1 MRVSTCSQ
9 DSTRKF
15 GKVPGRTLPLGAA
28 LVAMLAAGSA
38 SAQLPMAS
46 STQFDYTGFIQDAT
60 LDPSC
65 QADAHCGGTLTVNG
79 HLVTIPKET
88 VVEFPANAITW
99 QEIFAQAPA
108 PYGLAASPAPSTGL
122 ALSDLPTPLTSY
134 EVHVIGNR
142 VLGGPGGADLQIAG
156 LVYISQASLNSGAG
170 FINFID
176 YTTGEFRVG
185 GVIGDSTTGARVR
198 LNDPTGRYGRV
209 TSPDI
214 RFTSDPD
221 NPTIMSGT
229 GYPMCIPRSDPAAA
243 PEDALCPQAQRPI
256 IAAGPPVQYAGT
268 VNTND
273 PTNPG
278 LVGVPPDA
286 QKQVPFEVGDYVT
299 FAGTLVTDNAAQPT
313 AGPWPA
319 NGTAGTYI
327 SAHTVVSNIAVFTYP
342 GTNPV
347 YIMTDVMLIGTG
359 GLTVLGAGEAVVRT
373 RFEGM
378 MTDPSRNVH
387 LYGIDLNPLDGSG
400 SDRDWG
406 SIGVDPGPPNGA
418 VKGRWRFRPPCTGA
432 VGGVPTQKVCTPPPG
447 NTFLPPTRD
456 MRAVV
461 EGAWQPPVPPAVS
474 PTSANGL
481 IFGQYR
487 TPISEYIFPENVP
500 GSPIVSNNFNTIAF
514 LAQGGVTSSTGVL
527 VGQLNPWP
535 DSTIPQAGCQLPVA
549 DTGGPYTGPAGG
561 TVPLSGTATGTAPLS
576 FLWTVSS
583 GSLDNPNIA
592 NPTFNAI
599 GAASPITATL
609 AVTNPCGSNTVSTTI
624 TLNAAGAPTVTHI
637 PAISVFSGAN
647 GSFGV
652 SATDPN
658 GETVS
663 FAVTQSGS
671 PALLNLAVT
680 NNPNNSGTVTFTAPT
695 LPNGQV
701 STSSVTVSVTAT
713 NTGNATSLPESV
725 TVTIK
730 PLPDQVLVQTADYRT
745 SKQRLDLTATSSVVS
760 PNVTLTLLPFVTT
773 SGAVFDPTALGAVF
787 TNTGA
792 GNYTLTLV
800 GAPEPAVQPATPI
813 SARSNLG
820 GTSPQIGITVRP

>member
-1 MRVSTCSQ
+1 MRAQNHFPNSGATAI
-9 DSTRKF
+9 
-15 GKVPGRTLPLGAA
+15 GRVIALGAA
-28 LVAMLAAGSA
+28 LAAFIVAGAAR
-38 SAQLPMAS
+38 AQLPIPAT
-46 STQFDYTGFIQDAT
+46 TQFDYVGFIQEAT
-60 LDPSC
+60 LDPTC
-65 QADAHCGGTLTVNG
+65 HDDPHCGGTIKVNG
-79 HLVTIPKET
+79 HVVVIPKET
-88 VVEFPANAITW
+88 VVEFPANNLTW
-99 QEIFAQAPA
+99 QELFAQAPL
-108 PYGLAASPAPSTGL
+108 PYGLATVPPSSGL
-122 ALSDLPTPLTSY
+122 ALADLPAPLTTY
-134 EVHVIGNR
+134 EAHVIGNR
-142 VLGGPGGADLQIAG
+142 VLGGPAGADLQIAG
-156 LVYISQASLNSGAG
+156 LVYISQSSLNSGAG

-185 GVIGDSTTGARVR
+185 GVIGSATTGARVR
-198 LNDPTGRYGRV
+198 LNDPAGRYGRV

-221 NPTIMSGT
+221 NPTIISGT
-229 GYPMCIPRSDPAAA
+229 GYPMCIPRTDPAASDD
-243 PEDALCPQAQRPI
+243 PLCPQAQRPI
-256 IAAGPPVQYAGT
+256 IAAGPPVQFSGT

-286 QKQVPFEVGDYVT
+286 MKQVPFEVGDYVF

-319 NGTAGTYI
+319 NGTAGTYV
-327 SAHTVVSNIAVFTYP
+327 SAHTVTNNVAVYTYP

-347 YIMTDVMLIGTG
+347 YIMTEVTLIGTG
-359 GLTVLGAGEAVVRT
+359 GLTVLGAGEAVIRT

-387 LYGIDLNPLDGSG
+387 LYGIDLDPLTGNG

-406 SIGVDPGPPNGA
+406 TIGVDPGPPNGA
-418 VKGRWRFRPPCTGA
+418 VKGRWRFRPPCTLAAGA
-432 VGGVPTQKVCTPPPG
+432 VPTDKKCTPPPT

-461 EGAWQPPVPPAVS
+461 ERAWSPPVAPAVS
-474 PTSANGL
+474 PTAANGIVYGQFRAP
-481 IFGQYR
+481 IF
-487 TPISEYIFPENVP
+487 EYIFPENIP
-500 GSPIVSNNFNTIAF
+500 GTPIVSNNFNPIAF

-535 DSTIPQAGCQLPVA
+535 DTTIPQAGCQVPSA
-549 DTGGPYTGPAGG
+549 NAGGPYTGPAGG
-561 TVPLSGTATGTAPLS
+561 TVPLAGTATGTAPLT

-599 GAASPITATL
+599 GATSPITATL
-609 AVTNPCGSNTVSTTI
+609 AVTNQCGSNTVSTTI
-624 TLNAAGAPTVTHI
+624 TLNAAGAPTMTHI
-637 PAISVFSGAN
+637 PPLSVFSGAN

-658 GETVS
+658 GETVT
-663 FAVTQSGS
+663 FAVTQTGA

-695 LPNGQV
+695 LPIGQV
-701 STSSVTVSVTAT
+701 TSTTVTVSVTAT
-713 NTGNATSLPESV
+713 NTGNATSLPES
-725 TVTIK
+725 TTITIK
-730 PLPDQVLVQTADYRT
+730 PLPDAVTVQTADYRT

-773 SGAVFDPTALGAVF
+773 SGAVYDPTALGAVF
-787 TNTGA
+787 TNLGA
-792 GNYTLTLV
+792 GNYSLTLV
-800 GAPEPAVQPATPI
+800 GAPEPAIPPATPI

>member
-1 MRVSTCSQ
+1 MRVSAFLQQLT
-9 DSTRKF
+9 TRY
-15 GKVPGRTLPLGAA
+15 GKVPGRTVPLGAA

-38 SAQLPMAS
+38 SAQLPMPA
-46 STQFDYTGFIQDAT
+46 STQFDYVGFIQDAT
-60 LDPSC
+60 LDPTC
-65 QADAHCGGTLTVNG
+65 QANAHCGGTLTVNG

-88 VVEFPANAITW
+88 VVEFPANALTW

-108 PYGLAASPAPSTGL
+108 PYGLATVPPSSGL
-122 ALSDLPTPLTSY
+122 AMSDLPTPLTQY
-134 EVHVIGNR
+134 EVHVVGNR

-156 LVYISQASLNSGAG
+156 LVFISQQSLNSGAG

-185 GVIGDSTTGARVR
+185 GVIGSSTTGARVR
-198 LNDPTGRYGRV
+198 LNDPAGRYGRV

-221 NPTIMSGT
+221 NPTIMAAT
-229 GYPMCIPRSDPAAA
+229 GYPMCIPRSDPAVSDD
-243 PEDALCPQAQRPI
+243 PLCPQAQRPI
-256 IAAGPPVQYAGT
+256 VAAGPPVQYAGI

-299 FAGTLVTDNAAQPT
+299 FSGTLVTDNASQPT

-327 SAHTVVSNIAVFTYP
+327 AAHTVVNNVAVYTYP

-347 YIMTDVMLIGTG
+347 YIMTDTLLIGTG
-359 GLTVLGAGEAVVRT
+359 GLSVLGAGEAVIRT

-387 LYGIDLNPLDGSG
+387 LYGIDLDPLTGNG
-400 SDRDWG
+400 TDRDWG
-406 SIGVDPGPPNGA
+406 TIGVDPGAPTGA
-418 VKGRWRFRPPCTGA
+418 VKGRWRFRPPCTA
-432 VGGVPTQKVCTPPPG
+432 QTPTQKACTPPPG
-447 NTFLPPTRD
+447 GTFLPPTRD

-461 EGAWQPPVPPAVS
+461 EGAWAPPVAPAVS
-474 PTSANGL
+474 PTAANGI

-487 TPISEYIFPENVP
+487 APIFEYIFPENIP
-500 GSPIVSNNFNTIAF
+500 GTPIVANNFNTIAF
-514 LAQGGVTSSTGVL
+514 LAQGGVTSSAGTL

-535 DSTIPQAGCQLPVA
+535 DSTIPVAGCQVPSA
-549 DTGGPYTGPAGG
+549 NSGGPYTGPAGG
-561 TVPLSGTATGTAPLS
+561 TVPLNGTATGTAPLT
-576 FLWTVSS
+576 FLWSVSS

-599 GAASPITATL
+599 GATSPITATL
-609 AVTNPCGSNTVSTTI
+609 AVTNQCGSNTVSTTI
-624 TLNAAGAPTVTHI
+624 TLNAAGAPTMTHI
-637 PAISVFSGAN
+637 PPLSVFSGAN

-658 GETVS
+658 GETVT
-663 FAVTQSGS
+663 FAVTQTGS

-695 LPNGQV
+695 LPIGQV
-701 STSSVTVSVTAT
+701 TSTTVTVSVTAT
-713 NTGNATSLPESV
+713 NTGNATSLPES
-725 TVTIK
+725 TTITIK
-730 PLPDQVLVQTADYRT
+730 PLPDQVTVQTADYRT

-773 SGAVFDPTALGAVF
+773 SGSVFDPTALGAVF

-800 GAPEPAVQPATPI
+800 GAPEPATPPATPI

-820 GTSPQIGITVRP
+820 GTSPQIAITVRP

>member
-1 MRVSTCSQ
+1 MRVSTFLHQ
-9 DSTRKF
+9 STTRH
-15 GKVPGRTLPLGAA
+15 GKVPGGTVPLGAA

-38 SAQLPMAS
+38 SAQLPMPA
-46 STQFDYTGFIQDAT
+46 STQFDYVGFIQDAT
-60 LDPSC
+60 LDPTC

-88 VVEFPANAITW
+88 VVEFPANALTW

-108 PYGLAASPAPSTGL
+108 PYGLANAIPSSGL
-122 ALSDLPTPLTSY
+122 AMSDMPTPLTQY
-134 EVHVIGNR
+134 EVHVVGNR

-156 LVYISQASLNSGAG
+156 LVFISQQSLNSGAG

-198 LNDPTGRYGRV
+198 LNDPAGRYGRV

-221 NPTIMSGT
+221 NPTIISGT
-229 GYPMCIPRSDPAAA
+229 GYPMCIPRTDPAASDD
-243 PEDALCPQAQRPI
+243 PLCPQAQRPI
-256 IAAGPPVQYAGT
+256 VAAGPPVQYAGT

-286 QKQVPFEVGDYVT
+286 MKQIPFEVGDYVT

-319 NGTAGTYI
+319 NGSAGTYV
-327 SAHTVVSNIAVFTYP
+327 SAHTVVNNVAVYTYP

-347 YIMTDVMLIGTG
+347 YIMTEVTLIGTG
-359 GLTVLGAGEAVVRT
+359 GLTVLGAGEAVIRT

-387 LYGIDLNPLDGSG
+387 LYGIDLDPLTGNG

-406 SIGVDPGPPNGA
+406 TIGVDPGAPNGA
-418 VKGRWRFRPPCTGA
+418 VKGRWRFRPPCTLAAGA
-432 VGGVPTQKVCTPPPG
+432 VPTDKKCTPPPT

-461 EGAWQPPVPPAVS
+461 EGAWTPPVAPAVS
-474 PTSANGL
+474 PTAANGIVYGQFRAP
-481 IFGQYR
+481 IF
-487 TPISEYIFPENVP
+487 EYIFPENIPGTAIVP
-500 GSPIVSNNFNTIAF
+500 NNFNTIAF
-514 LAQGGVTSSTGVL
+514 LAQGGVTSSTGTL

-535 DSTIPQAGCQLPVA
+535 DTTIPQAGCQVPSA
-549 DTGGPYTGPAGG
+549 NAGGPYTGPAGG
-561 TVPLSGTATGTAPLS
+561 TVALAGTATGTAPLN
-576 FLWTVSS
+576 FAWTVSS
-583 GSLDNPNIA
+583 GSLVNANTA

-599 GAASPITATL
+599 GAVSPITATL
-609 AVTNPCGSNTVSTTI
+609 AVTNVCGSSTVSTTI

-637 PAISVFSGAN
+637 PPISVFSGAN

-658 GETVS
+658 GETVT
-663 FAVTQSGS
+663 FAVTQSGA
-671 PALLNLAVT
+671 PALLNLAVQ

-695 LPNGQV
+695 LPIGQV
-701 STSSVTVSVTAT
+701 TSTTVTVSVTAT
-713 NTGNATSLPESV
+713 NTGNATSLAES
-725 TVTIK
+725 TTITIK
-730 PLPDQVLVQTADYRT
+730 PLPDQVIVQTADFRT

-773 SGAVFDPTALGAVF
+773 SGTVFDPTSLGATF
-787 TNTGA
+787 TNIGG

-800 GAPEPAVQPATPI
+800 GAPEPATPPATPI

>member
-1 MRVSTCSQ
+1 M
-9 DSTRKF
+9 
-15 GKVPGRTLPLGAA
+15 
-28 LVAMLAAGSA
+28 
-38 SAQLPMAS
+38 
-46 STQFDYTGFIQDAT
+46 
-60 LDPSC
+60 
-65 QADAHCGGTLTVNG
+65 
-79 HLVTIPKET
+79 
-88 VVEFPANAITW
+88 
-99 QEIFAQAPA
+99 
-108 PYGLAASPAPSTGL
+108 
-122 ALSDLPTPLTSY
+122 SDLPTPLTQY
-134 EVHVIGNR
+134 EIHVVGNR
-142 VLGGPGGADLQIAG
+142 VLGGPAGADLQIAG
-156 LVYISQASLNSGAG
+156 LVFISQSSLNTGAG

-185 GVIGDSTTGARVR
+185 GVIGDNTTGARVR
-198 LNDPTGRYGRV
+198 LNDPAGRYGRV

-221 NPTIMSGT
+221 NPTIVSGT
-229 GYPMCIPRSDPAAA
+229 GYPMCIPRSDPATA

-286 QKQVPFEVGDYVT
+286 QKQIPFEVGDYVT

-313 AGPWPA
+313 AGPWPT

-327 SAHTVVSNIAVFTYP
+327 SAHTVTNNVAVFTYP
-342 GTNPV
+342 GTNPAYV
-347 YIMTDVMLIGTG
+347 MTNVFLIGTG

-378 MTDPSRNVH
+378 STDPSRNVH

-400 SDRDWG
+400 TDRDWG
-406 SIGVDPGPPNGA
+406 TIGVDPGPPNGA
-418 VKGRWRFRPPCTGA
+418 VKGRWRFRPPCKLA
-432 VGGVPTQKVCTPPPG
+432 VGALATDKDCTPPPG

-456 MRAVV
+456 MRAVI
-461 EGAWQPPVPPAVS
+461 EGAWQPPVAPAVS
-474 PTSANGL
+474 PTAANGL

-487 TPISEYIFPENVP
+487 APIFEYIFPENVP
-500 GSPIVSNNFNTIAF
+500 GSPIVPNNFNTIAF

-535 DSTIPQAGCQLPVA
+535 DTTIPQAGCSAPAA
-549 DTGGPYTGPAGG
+549 DTGGPYTAPAGG
-561 TVPLSGTATGTAPLS
+561 TVALNGTSTGTGPLS
-576 FLWTVSS
+576 FVWSVSS
-583 GSLDNPNIA
+583 GTLDNANIA

-599 GAASPITATL
+599 GATSPITATL
-609 AVTNPCGSNTVSTTI
+609 AVTGPCGTSTVSTTI

-637 PAISVFSGAN
+637 PNVSVFSGAN

-658 GETVS
+658 GETVT

-671 PALLNLAVT
+671 PALLNLAVQQ
-680 NNPNNSGTVTFTAPT
+680 NPNNSGTVTFTAPT
-695 LPNGQV
+695 LPIGQV
-701 STSSVTVSVTAT
+701 TSTSVTVSVTAT
-713 NTGNATSLPESV
+713 NTGNATSLPESTTV
-725 TVTIK
+725 TVN
-730 PLPDQVLVQTADYRT
+730 PLPDQVLVQTADYRL

-760 PNVTLTLLPFVTT
+760 PNVTLTLQPYVTT
-773 SGAVFDPTALGAVF
+773 SGAVFDPSTLGNVF
-787 TNTGA
+787 TNTGG

-800 GAPEPAVQPATPI
+800 GCPEPAKQPATPI

-820 GTSPQIGITVRP
+820 GVSPQIGITERP

>member
-1 MRVSTCSQ
+1 MRVGTCLKYPP
-9 DSTRKF
+9 TNF

-38 SAQLPMAS
+38 SAQLPMPA
-46 STQFDYTGFIQDAT
+46 STQFDYVGFIQSAT
-60 LDPSC
+60 LDAAC
-65 QADAHCGGTLTVNG
+65 QADAHCGGTVTVNG

-88 VVEFPANAITW
+88 VVEFPANALTW

-108 PYGLAASPAPSTGL
+108 PYGLAAAGGPSSGL
-122 ALSDLPTPLTSY
+122 AMADLPTPLTQY
-134 EVHVIGNR
+134 EIHVIGNR

-156 LVYISQASLNSGAG
+156 LVFISQQSLNSGAG

-185 GVIGDSTTGARVR
+185 GVIGDSTTGARVQ
-198 LNDPTGRYGRV
+198 LNDPAGRYGRV

-221 NPTIMSGT
+221 NPTIISGT
-229 GYPMCIPRSDPAAA
+229 GYPMCIPRTDPAASDD
-243 PEDALCPQAQRPI
+243 PLCPQAQRPV
-256 IAAGPPVQYAGT
+256 IAAGPPVQYSGT

-286 QKQVPFEVGDYVT
+286 QKQVPFEVGDYIT

-313 AGPWPA
+313 AGPWPT

-327 SAHTVVSNIAVFTYP
+327 SAHTIVNNVAVYTYP
-342 GTNPV
+342 GTNPA
-347 YIMTDVMLIGTG
+347 YIMTEVTLIGTG
-359 GLTVLGAGEAVVRT
+359 GLTVLGAGEAVIRT

-378 MTDPSRNVH
+378 STDPSRLVH

-400 SDRDWG
+400 TDRDWG
-406 SIGVDPGPPNGA
+406 TIGVDPGPPNGA
-418 VKGRWRFRPPCTGA
+418 VKGRWRFRPPGTA
-432 VGGVPTQKVCTPPPG
+432 SVATDKACTPPPG
-447 NTFLPPTRD
+447 DTFLPPTRD
-456 MRAVV
+456 MRAVI
-461 EGAWQPPVPPAVS
+461 EGAWQPPVAPAVS
-474 PTSANGL
+474 PTAANGL
-481 IFGQYR
+481 VYGQFRAPIF
-487 TPISEYIFPENVP
+487 EYIFPENIPGTAIVP
-500 GSPIVSNNFNTIAF
+500 NNFNTIAF
-514 LAQGGVTSSTGVL
+514 LAQGGVTSSAGTL

-535 DSTIPQAGCQLPVA
+535 DTTIPVAGCQIPGPNA
-549 DTGGPYTGPAGG
+549 GGPYTAPAGG
-561 TVPLSGTATGTAPLS
+561 TVPLAGTSTGTAPLT
-576 FLWTVSS
+576 FLWSVSS

-599 GAASPITATL
+599 GATSPITATL
-609 AVTNPCGSNTVSTTI
+609 TATNQCGSASVSTTI

-637 PAISVFSGAN
+637 PNISVFSGAN

-658 GETVS
+658 GETVT
-663 FAVTQSGS
+663 FAVTQTGA

-695 LPNGQV
+695 LPIGQV
-701 STSSVTVSVTAT
+701 TSTTVTISVTAT
-713 NTGNATSLPESV
+713 NTGNATSLPESM
-725 TVTIK
+725 TVTIN

-745 SKQRLDLTATSSVVS
+745 SKQRLDVTASSSVVS
-760 PNVTLTLLPFVTT
+760 PNVTLTLQPYVTT
-773 SGAVFDPTALGAVF
+773 QGTVFDPSTLGAVF
-787 TNTGA
+787 TNLGG

-800 GAPEPAVQPATPI
+800 GCPEPAIPPATPI

-820 GTSPQIGITVRP
+820 GVSPQIGITVRP